1 MKNEY
6 LSQLQY
12 SPLGEGGNQFSYSPL
27 AAGGLG
33 TSSFKHVSYL
43 WDDAKAAEL
52 AGDEVALLVYRSNLL
67 GADLRLTNYGGGNTS
82 CKVMSKDPL
91 TGNEVEVMWVKGSG
105 GDLGTMKRS
114 GLAALYVDRLR
125 SLTNVYRGVEHED
138 EMVELFNH
146 CIYDLASKAPS
157 IDTPLHGFLPFKH
170 IDHLHPDAAIAI
182 AAAKDG
188 KQITKDLF
196 NRKIGWVEW
205 RRPGFEL
212 GLELKRCLDENP
224 GIRGIMLGSHGLFT
238 WGDTAYESYINTLEV
253 IETCAQYLEDNYGK
267 KGEIFGGQKLASAS
281 KEDRLKKASTLAPVL
296 RGLCSETAVKN
307 SPSGAGGMVGHFT
320 DDDRVLQF
328 INSNDLDR
336 LAPMGTSCPDH
347 FLRTKIS
354 PLVLNLSVEE
364 DVTNSGAIKEK
375 ITPLFAAYRQ
385 MYADYYNTCK
395 HGNSPAMRDP
405 NPVVIL
411 YPGIGM
417 FTFAKDKQ
425 TARVAAEFYINAINV
440 MKGAEAV
447 SEYTSLPRQEA
458 FNIEYWLLEEA
469 KLQRMPKPK
478 ALSGRIALVTGSAG
492 GIGKAISKKF
502 ADEGA
507 VVVINDNDAQRLESA
522 KEELSKQY
530 GKDVFTTALLDVTDG
545 TTIKTAFETA
555 ALAFGGVD
563 IVVNCA
569 GISISK
575 PIEEHSEKDWD
586 LLYDILVKGQFLV
599 TQAGVEVMRKQGF
612 GGDVLNIVSKN
623 ALVSGPNN
631 AGYGS
636 AKAAQLHL
644 SRLNAA
650 ELGKDHIR
658 VNTVNPDAVISDSK
672 IWAGAWAEGRAK
684 AYGVTV
690 EELPAYYAKRTLLN
704 EIILPSDIANACYA
718 FVGGLL
724 GKSTGNVL
732 NVDGG
737 VAMAFVR

>member
-1 MKNEY
+1 M
-6 LSQLQY
+6 
-12 SPLGEGGNQFSYSPL
+12 
-27 AAGGLG
+27 
-33 TSSFKHVSYL
+33 TVRTTDFKHVSYL

-52 AGDEVALLVYRSNLL
+52 AGDEVALLIYRSNLL

-82 CKVMSKDPL
+82 CKAIAKHPL
-91 TGNEVEVMWVKGSG
+91 TGQDTEVMWVKGSG
-105 GDLGTMKRS
+105 GDLGTLKQS
-114 GLAALYVDRLR
+114 GLAALYVDSLR
-125 SLTNVYRGVEHED
+125 NLKNIYRGLAHED

-146 CIYDLASKAPS
+146 CIYDLKSKAPS

-188 KQITKDLF
+188 EHITKELF
-196 NRKIGWVEW
+196 NGTIGWVPW
-205 RRPGFEL
+205 QKPGFEL
-212 GLELKRCLDENP
+212 GLQLRKCLDDNP

-238 WGDTAYESYINTLEV
+238 WGDTAFESYINTLEV
-253 IETCAQYLEDNYGK
+253 IEKCAEYLEANYGK
-267 KGEIFGGQKLASAS
+267 KKPVFGGQKIESAAQNLRRKQAASI
-281 KEDRLKKASTLAPVL
+281 APVL
-296 RGLCSETAVKN
+296 RGFCSSEKHMA
-307 SPSGAGGMVGHFT
+307 GHFT
-320 DDDRVLQF
+320 DDARVLEF

-336 LAPMGTSCPDH
+336 LAPLGTSCPDH

-354 PLVLNLSVEE
+354 PLVLKLAPNE
-364 DVTNSGAIKEK
+364 DISDVNALKERLA
-375 ITPLFAAYRQ
+375 PEFEAYRK
-385 MYADYYNTCK
+385 MYAEYYNSCK
-395 HGNSPAMRDP
+395 HDNSPAMRDA
-405 NPVVIL
+405 NPVIIL

-417 FTFAKDKQ
+417 FSFSKDKQ
-425 TARVAAEFYINAINV
+425 TARVAAEFYTNAINV
-440 MKGAEAV
+440 MKGAEAI

-478 ALSGRIALVTGSAG
+478 PLSGKVALITGSAG
-492 GIGKAISKKF
+492 GIGKAIARKF
-502 ADEGA
+502 IEEGA
-507 VVVINDNDAQRLESA
+507 CAVINDNDAGRLQKANDSFNNEF
-522 KEELSKQY
+522 
-530 GKDVFTTALLDVTDG
+530 GKDAYTAVILDVTDSAS
-545 TTIKTAFETA
+545 IKNAFEEA
-555 ALAFGGVD
+555 SLEFGGVD

-575 PIEEHSEKDWD
+575 PIEEHTEKDWD

-599 TQAGVEVMRKQGF
+599 TQAGVEVMRKQAI

-650 ELGKDHIR
+650 ELGTDHIR

-672 IWAGAWAEGRAK
+672 IWEGEWAAGRAK
-684 AYGVTV
+684 AYGITV
-690 EELPAYYAKRTLLN
+690 QELPAFYAKRTLLN
-704 EIILPSDIANACYA
+704 EVILPEDISNACFA
-718 FVGGLL
+718 FVGGLMN
-724 GKSTGNVL
+724 KSTGNVL

-737 VAMAFVR
+737 VANAFVR